1 MLFSHTDI
9 PDTVTWNDH
18 VLPILQQYANLYPRP
33 HGPAN
38 YDPGYPGEPNPN
50 PLLHPVISL
59 TDQKWVVSF
68 APRIL
73 TALGLPPEHPNHM
86 PVTRDLSAG
95 RRGILTTWMKGV
107 IAGTIVLEPGP
118 VSPPDVAMR
127 VRRAAPA
134 PAAPHEQPDIP
145 DAKAAAMKRI
155 KSGAARKRDAK

>member
-1 MLFSHTDI
+1 LLFSETTV
-9 PDTVTWNDH
+9 PDTVTWNDD

-38 YDPGYPGEPNPN
+38 YDPGYPGEPTPM

-59 TDQKWVVSF
+59 TDQKWVASY

-95 RRGILTTWMKGV
+95 RRDILKTWMTGI

-118 VSPPDVAMR
+118 VMPPNVAMQ
-127 VRRAAPA
+127 VRRAAPP
-134 PAAPHEQPDIP
+134 PAAQRDQPDMP
-145 DAKAAAMKRI
+145 DNKAAAMKRI